1 MADVLDG
8 AIKKGEPVP
17 LKFRQWYIPDRD
29 KARDWRTEA
38 KEDFD
43 FVASRQ
49 FSEDELKVLAK
60 RRRPAVVFNRIS
72 PIIDAIT
79 GYEIGNRREVRYI
92 PRELGDVKSNEML
105 TAAGQWF
112 RDEGYGDYADSA
124 MFASSVIC
132 GMGWTET
139 RLNMSEGP
147 TPIPVIEELDPFE
160 MAWDRDARQRN
171 LKDAR
176 RVWRVRRMP
185 TNEAKAMWP
194 GFGKNDLHAGWS
206 EVNSEADLMREESTS
221 SGDDADDG
229 YVTIVQCQ
237 WIEKE
242 TYWVAEDP
250 LTGQQAEFT
259 TEEYNAA
266 NKRLKLLAGME
277 MEGVK
282 FKRTVRKQAFFG
294 EVVLSYGPAPCND
307 EFSLQCVTAKFDRNK
322 GTWYGA
328 VRAMKDPQRW
338 ANKWLAQM
346 MHIMNANAKGGIMA
360 EKGAFADPR
369 KAEAEWSQPDS
380 VTMMED
386 GAISGQKVKEKPQTQ
401 FPIGFQQLTE
411 FAISSIRDV
420 SGVSL
425 ELLGQRETTQAASL
439 EYQRRQSGM
448 TILQP
453 LFDGLKLYRE
463 LQGRV
468 ILYYLQNDI
477 PDGTLIRVAGKDNE
491 QYVPL
496 MKEADKTYDI
506 IVDDAP
512 NAPNQKEQ
520 IWGIVQGMMPLVGK
534 VIPPEYI
541 LKALKY
547 SPLPSSVVSELE
559 EMANAPNPAAQ
570 EQAAQAAR
578 MAAAEA
584 AAMQLK
590 AQIEEKRL
598 ESETAKAGTEQA
610 RLKIEEQKLI
620 LDARKLDIEEGKVA
634 GEIDVKYRALEQK
647 QTEANNKLLME
658 EVKSQRE
665 MQAALVQSMVDLKEV
680 MAAPTE
686 IVRDSSGRP
695 VGAKKRR

>member
-1 MADVLDG
+1 MGDVLDG

-17 LKFRQWYIPDRD
+17 LRFRQWYIPDRD

-43 FVASRQ
+43 FVANRQ
-49 FSEDELKVLAK
+49 FSEDELKVLQK
-60 RRRPAVVFNRIS
+60 RKRPAVVFNRIG

-92 PRELGDVKSNEML
+92 PRELGDVKPNELL

-124 MFASSVIC
+124 MFASMIVC

-139 RLNMSEGP
+139 RLNLSDGP
-147 TPIPVIEELDPFE
+147 DPKPVIEELDPFE

-176 RVWRVRRMP
+176 RVWRVRRIP
-185 TNEAKAMWP
+185 TNEAKAMFP
-194 GFGKNDLHAGWS
+194 GFAKDDLHAGWS
-206 EVNSEADLMREESTS
+206 EVNSEADLMRSEDNTTREN
-221 SGDDADDG
+221 GEDG
-229 YVTIVQCQ
+229 YVTVVQCQ

-242 TYWVAEDP
+242 EYWVAEDP
-250 LTGQQAEFT
+250 MTGQQAEFT
-259 TEEYNAA
+259 SEEYASA
-266 NKRLKLLAGME
+266 NKRLKQFAGME
-277 MEGVK
+277 MQGVK
-282 FKRTVRKQAFFG
+282 FKRKVRKQAFFG

-307 EFSLQCVTAKFDRNK
+307 EFSLQCVTGKFDRNK

-360 EKGAFADPR
+360 ERGAFADPR
-369 KAEAEWSQPDS
+369 KAEQEWSQPDS

-401 FPIGFQQLTE
+401 FPVGFQQLTE

-425 ELLGQRETTQAASL
+425 ELLGQRESDQAASL

-453 LFDGLKLYRE
+453 FFDGLKLYRE

-468 ILYYLQNDI
+468 ILYYLQTDI
-477 PDGTLIRVAGKDNE
+477 PDGTLIRIAGEENE

-520 IWGIVQGMMPLVGK
+520 IWSVIQGMLPLVGK

-559 EMANAPNPAAQ
+559 EMAKAPNPEAQ
-570 EQAAQAAR
+570 EAAANAAR
-578 MAAAEA
+578 MAAAEIDKTTSEA
-584 AAMQLK
+584 ALNNAKAQAEGASGQAEMVKAEAAQQEAAMDMAVSRQEF
-590 AQIEEKRL
+590 Q
-598 ESETAKAGTEQA
+598 
-610 RLKIEEQKLI
+610 
-620 LDARKLDIEEGKVA
+620 
-634 GEIDVKYRALEQK
+634 
-647 QTEANNKLLME
+647 
-658 EVKSQRE
+658 
-665 MQAALVQSMVDLKEV
+665 QSMEQMAMERQRDRERHEADMEKIAAQV
-680 MAAPTE
+680 MATRANAAITRQTAQAE
-686 IVRDSSGRP
+686 
-695 VGAKKRR
+695 

>member
-1 MADVLDG
+1 MADDV
-8 AIKKGEPVP
+8 ATETIRKGEAVP
-17 LKFRQWYIPDRD
+17 MRFRQWYVPDRD
-29 KARDWRTEA
+29 KARVWRERA
-38 KEDFD
+38 QICFD
-43 FVASRQ
+43 FVAGRQ
-49 FSEDELKVLAK
+49 FTDDELKTLQK
-60 RRRPAVVFNRIS
+60 RKRPAVVFNRIG
-72 PIIDAIT
+72 PIVDAIT

-92 PRELGDVKSNEML
+92 PREMGDVKPNELL
-105 TAAGQWF
+105 TGAGQWF

-124 MFASSVIC
+124 MFACVVIG

-139 RLNMSEGP
+139 RLDYSSGP
-147 TPIPVIEELDPFE
+147 KPEPVIEELDPFE

-171 LKDAR
+171 IRDAR
-176 RVWRVRRMP
+176 RVWRTRRIP
-185 TNEAKAMWP
+185 TAEAKSMFP
-194 GFGKNDLHAGWS
+194 GFDKNELHAGWS
-206 EVNSEADLMREESTS
+206 EVNSEADLQRKNEPTNE
-221 SGDDADDG
+221 ADDG

-242 TYWVAEDP
+242 TYWLAEDP
-250 LTGQQAEFT
+250 MTGEEAEFT
-259 TEEYNAA
+259 PEEYATA
-266 NKRLKLLAGME
+266 NKRLKAMLGME
-277 MEGVK
+277 MEGAK
-282 FKRTVRKQAFFG
+282 FKRKVRKQAFFG

-307 EFSLQCVTAKFDRNK
+307 EFSLQCTTGKFDRNA
-322 GTWYGA
+322 GVWYGA
-328 VRAMKDPQRW
+328 VEAMLDPQRW

-360 EKGAFADPR
+360 EAGAFKDPR
-369 KAEAEWSQPDS
+369 TAQSEWSQPDS

-386 GAISGQKVKEKPQTQ
+386 GAISGNKVKEKPQAQ

-425 ELLGQRETTQAASL
+425 ELLGQRENDQAASL

-468 ILYYLQNDI
+468 VLYYLQNDI
-477 PDGTLIRVAGKDNE
+477 PEGTLVRIAGKDQE

-496 MKEADKTYDI
+496 MKEANREFDI

-547 SPLPSSVVSELE
+547 SPLPTSVVAELE
-559 EMANAPNPAAQ
+559 EMAKAPNPAAQ
-570 EQAAQAAR
+570 EAAAAR
-578 MAAAEA
+578 AKMAAAEIDKTNSE
-584 AAMQLK
+584 AMLNQAK
-590 AQIEEKRL
+590 AQAEG
-598 ESETAKAGTEQA
+598 AKGETEQIKA
-610 RLKIEEQKLI
+610 QAAQQEAQMDMQVSRQEFVQTMQ
-620 LDARKLDIEEGKVA
+620 
-634 GEIDVKYRALEQK
+634 ALEQK
-647 QTEANNKLLME
+647 RIADREKHEADME
-658 EVKSQRE
+658 KIGAQVMATRA
-665 MQAALVQSMVDLKEV
+665 QAAAQRQVTP
-680 MAAPTE
+680 A
-686 IVRDSSGRP
+686 
-695 VGAKKRR
+695 

>member
-1 MADVLDG
+1 MADVLNT
-8 AIKKGEPVP
+8 IKKGEPVP
-17 LKFRQWYIPDRD
+17 MRFRQWYLPDRD
-29 KARDWRTEA
+29 KAAAWREEA

-49 FSEDELKVLAK
+49 FSEDELKTLAK
-60 RRRPAVVFNRIS
+60 RKRPAVVFNRIG
-72 PIIDAIT
+72 PIIDSIT

-92 PRELGDVKSNEML
+92 PRELGDVKANELL
-105 TAAGQWF
+105 TGAGQWF

-124 MFASSVIC
+124 MFASAVIC

-139 RLNMSEGP
+139 RLNVNEGP
-147 TPIPVIEELDPFE
+147 SPKPVIDEIDPFE

-171 LKDAR
+171 LRDAR
-176 RVWRVRRMP
+176 RVWRVRRIP
-185 TNEAKAMWP
+185 LGEAKTMFP
-194 GFGKNDLHAGWS
+194 GYDKNELNAAWS
-206 EVNSEADLMREESTS
+206 EVTSEADLMRSNEVS
-221 SGDDADDG
+221 SHGGEDNE

-237 WIEKE
+237 WIEQE
-242 TYWVAEDP
+242 SFYLVQDP
-250 LTGQQAEFT
+250 MTGEESEFS
-259 TEEYNAA
+259 TEEYGTA
-266 NKRLKLLAGME
+266 NKRMKALMGIELQGA
-277 MEGVK
+277 K
-282 FKRTVRKQAFFG
+282 FKRKVRKQAFFG

-307 EFSLQCVTAKFDRNK
+307 EFSLQCVTAKYDRNK

-360 EKGAFADPR
+360 EAGAFKDPR

-380 VTMMED
+380 VTIMND
-386 GAISGQKVKEKPQTQ
+386 GALSGNMVKEKPQTQ
-401 FPIGFQQLTE
+401 FPVGFQQLTE

-420 SGVSL
+420 SGVSV
-425 ELLGQRETTQAASL
+425 EMLGMREADQAASL
-439 EYQRRQSGM
+439 EMQRRQAGM

-468 ILYYLQNDI
+468 VLYYLQHDI
-477 PDGTLIRVAGKDNE
+477 PEGTLVRISGKENE

-496 MKEADKTYDI
+496 MREADKTYDI

-520 IWGIVQGMMPLVGK
+520 IWAIISGMLPLVGK

-559 EMANAPNPAAQ
+559 EMAKAPNPQAQKAA
-570 EQAAQAAR
+570 EDRAR
-578 MAAAEA
+578 MAAAEIAKTESEA
-584 AAMQLK
+584 ALNAAKAQAEGAQGET
-590 AQIEEKRL
+590 AQIEAQAKQAEAQMNMQVSRAEFAQTMQQMQLEREHDREKH
-598 ESETAKAGTEQA
+598 QA
-610 RLKIEEQKLI
+610 DMEKIGAQ
-620 LDARKLDIEEGKVA
+620 
-634 GEIDVKYRALEQK
+634 
-647 QTEANNKLLME
+647 
-658 EVKSQRE
+658 
-665 MQAALVQSMVDLKEV
+665 V
-680 MAAPTE
+680 MAT
-686 IVRDSSGRP
+686 R
-695 VGAKKRR
+695 AKMAAARQVQQSAE

>member
-1 MADVLDG
+1 MADVLST
-8 AIKKGEPVP
+8 IEKGKPVP
-17 LKFRQWYIPDRD
+17 LRFRQWYLPDRD
-29 KARDWRTEA
+29 KAAEWRKEA

-49 FSEDELKVLAK
+49 FSEDELKKLADRK
-60 RRRPAVVFNRIS
+60 RPAVVFNRIG
-72 PIIDAIT
+72 PIIDSIT

-92 PRELGDVKSNEML
+92 PRELGDVKANELL
-105 TAAGQWF
+105 TGAGQWF

-124 MFASSVIC
+124 MFASAVIC

-139 RLNMSEGP
+139 RLNLNEGP
-147 TPIPVIEELDPFE
+147 KPKPVIEELDPFE

-171 LKDAR
+171 LRDAR
-176 RVWRVRRMP
+176 RVWRVRRIP
-185 TNEAKAMWP
+185 LGEAKAMFP
-194 GFGKNDLHAGWS
+194 GYDKNELNAAWS
-206 EVNSEADLMREESTS
+206 EVTSEADLMRSNEVS
-221 SGDDADDG
+221 SHGGEDNE

-237 WIEKE
+237 WIEQE
-242 TYWVAEDP
+242 SFYLVQDP
-250 LTGQQAEFT
+250 MTGEESEFT
-259 TEEYNAA
+259 TDEYGTA
-266 NKRLKLLAGME
+266 NKRMKALMGIEL
-277 MEGVK
+277 EGVK
-282 FKRTVRKQAFFG
+282 FKRKVRKQAFFG

-307 EFSLQCVTAKFDRNK
+307 EFSLQCVTAKYDRNK

-360 EKGAFADPR
+360 ERGAFADPR

-386 GAISGQKVKEKPQTQ
+386 GAISQNKVKEKPQTQ
-401 FPIGFQQLTE
+401 FPVGFQQLTE

-420 SGVSL
+420 SGVSV
-425 ELLGQRETTQAASL
+425 EMLGMREADQAASL
-439 EYQRRQSGM
+439 EMQRRQAGM

-468 ILYYLQNDI
+468 VLYYLQNDI
-477 PDGTLIRVAGKDNE
+477 PEGTLVRIAGKDSE

-496 MKEADKTYDI
+496 MVEADKTYDI

-520 IWGIVQGMMPLVGK
+520 IWAIISSMLPLVGK

-547 SPLPSSVVSELE
+547 SPLPSSVVTELE
-559 EMANAPNPAAQ
+559 EMANAPNPQAQKAA
-570 EQAAQAAR
+570 EDRAR
-578 MAAAEA
+578 MAAAEIAKTESEA
-584 AAMQLK
+584 ALNAAKAQAEGAQGQT
-590 AQIEEKRL
+590 AQIEAQAKQAEAQMDMQVSRAEFAQTMQQMQLERERDREKH
-598 ESETAKAGTEQA
+598 QA
-610 RLKIEEQKLI
+610 DMEKIGAQ
-620 LDARKLDIEEGKVA
+620 
-634 GEIDVKYRALEQK
+634 
-647 QTEANNKLLME
+647 
-658 EVKSQRE
+658 
-665 MQAALVQSMVDLKEV
+665 V
-680 MAAPTE
+680 MAT
-686 IVRDSSGRP
+686 R
-695 VGAKKRR
+695 AKMAAARQVQQPAE

>member
-17 LKFRQWYIPDRD
+17 LRFRQWYIPDRD

-60 RRRPAVVFNRIS
+60 RKRPAVVFNRIG

-92 PRELGDVKSNEML
+92 PRELGDVKSNELL

-139 RLNMSEGP
+139 RLNLSEGP
-147 TPIPVIEELDPFE
+147 EPKPTIEELDPFE

-176 RVWRVRRMP
+176 RVWRVRRIP
-185 TNEAKAMWP
+185 TNEAKDMFP
-194 GFGKNDLHAGWS
+194 GFAKDELHAGWS
-206 EVNSEADLMREESTS
+206 EVNSEADLSREDNSTS
-221 SGDDADDG
+221 SKENGDDG
-229 YVTIVQCQ
+229 YVTVVQCQ
-237 WIEKE
+237 WVEKE

-250 LTGQQAEFT
+250 MTGQQAEFT
-259 TEEYNAA
+259 PEEYASA
-266 NKRLKLLAGME
+266 NKRLKQFAGME
-277 MEGVK
+277 MQGVK
-282 FKRTVRKQAFFG
+282 FKRKVRKQGFFG

-346 MHIMNANAKGGIMA
+346 MHIMNASAKGGIMA

-401 FPIGFQQLTE
+401 FPVGFQQLTE

-425 ELLGQRETTQAASL
+425 ELLGQRENDQAASL

-468 ILYYLQNDI
+468 ILHYLQTDI
-477 PDGTLIRVAGKDNE
+477 PDGTLIRITGKENE

-496 MKEADKTYDI
+496 MKEADKDFDI

-520 IWGIVQGMMPLVGK
+520 IWSVIQGMLPLVGK

-547 SPLPSSVVSELE
+547 SPLPSSVVAELE
-559 EMANAPNPAAQ
+559 EMAKAPNPQAQ
-570 EQAAQAAR
+570 EAAANAAR
-578 MAAAEA
+578 MAAAEIDKTNSEAALNAAKAQAEGAKGQTEQIKAEAEQQQAQMDMAVSRQEFQQSMMSIEQKRVADREKHEADMEKIAAQVMATRAQA
-584 AAMQLK
+584 AAT
-590 AQIEEKRL
+590 R
-598 ESETAKAGTEQA
+598 
-610 RLKIEEQKLI
+610 
-620 LDARKLDIEEGKVA
+620 
-634 GEIDVKYRALEQK
+634 
-647 QTEANNKLLME
+647 
-658 EVKSQRE
+658 
-665 MQAALVQSMVDLKEV
+665 QSVSAE
-680 MAAPTE
+680 
-686 IVRDSSGRP
+686 
-695 VGAKKRR
+695 